1 MVQAQKFT
9 NLVLAITTIVLA
21 TLLFLGIQ
29 TKNQDVS
36 LPAVVRHSTPWAEA
50 QQNQLPTVVEF
61 YADWCTTCQSMAG
74 DTRALQQEFSGQ
86 VNFVMLDVDNNRWL
100 PEIRRFQ
107 VDGIPHFV
115 FLDRTKAVVGEAIGF
130 VPKEVM
136 VANITALLR
145 GEKLPHAKLISEQ
158 RTFFSSPLAPDP
170 TQPRS
175 HS

>member
-1 MVQAQKFT
+1 MLPQQKFT

-21 TLLFLGIQ
+21 SLLFLGWQ
-29 TKNQDVS
+29 AKNQDLS
-36 LPAVVRHSTPWAEA
+36 LQAVVRHSTPWAEA

-61 YADWCTTCQSMAG
+61 YADWCTTCQSMAA
-74 DTRALQQEFSGQ
+74 DTRALQQQFGGA

-115 FLDRTKAVVGEAIGF
+115 FLDPAKTVVGEAIGF
-130 VPKEVM
+130 VPREVM

-145 GEKLPHAKLISEQ
+145 GEKLPHAKLSSAQ
-158 RTFFSSPLAPDP
+158 KSFFGSPLPPDP